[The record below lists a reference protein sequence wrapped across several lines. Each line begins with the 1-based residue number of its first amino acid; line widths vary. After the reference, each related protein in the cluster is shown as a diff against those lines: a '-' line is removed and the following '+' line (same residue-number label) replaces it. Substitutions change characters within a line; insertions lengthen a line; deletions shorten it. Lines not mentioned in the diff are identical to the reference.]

1 MDLVLKFVEMES
13 KLIMLVMMVMR
24 TMEMGV
30 LHSAK
35 FKLALS
41 VHKIFW
47 PLTKDHFVLIQA
59 L

>member
-1 MDLVLKFVEMES
+1 MKFVEMES

-41 VHKIFW
+41 VQKIFW